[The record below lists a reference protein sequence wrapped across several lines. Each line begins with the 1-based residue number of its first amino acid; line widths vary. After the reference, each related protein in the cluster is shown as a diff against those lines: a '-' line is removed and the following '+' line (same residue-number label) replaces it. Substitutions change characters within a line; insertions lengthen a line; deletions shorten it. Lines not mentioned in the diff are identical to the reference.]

1 MPYELIVSEKPSAA
15 KRIAE
20 SLADGKP
27 IKKTKGKVSYYEITH
42 KGKDIVVAC
51 AVGHLYTVAEKKKSF
66 KYPSFDLEWKP
77 VADVDKKAAYSKQ
90 YLDVIKKLAKDAD
103 SFTVACDFDIEGEVI
118 GLNIIRFICGQKDA
132 RRMKF
137 STTTKEDLV
146 EAYQNVQSSLEW
158 GQANAG
164 ETRHFLDWMYGINLT
179 RALTLAIKDSGL
191 FKILSAGRVQ
201 CPALK
206 IVVDREHEIGAFKS
220 VPFWVL
226 ELKVE
231 KDRQVLLASH
241 ATDKFWDRTKAQSAY
256 DQCLGKPAKVANIE
270 QREVKQAPP
279 FPFDLGSL
287 QSEAYQAFGFS
298 PKATLDIAQSLY
310 VNGFTSYPRTSS
322 QKLPASL
329 NYSKILTG
337 LGQQEKYKASV
348 QILLSKKSLS
358 PNEGKKT
365 DPAHPAIYP
374 TGVSP
379 KGLKERDEKVY
390 DLVVKRFLAT
400 FGEPAIRLTMKASL
414 DVNTESFSVSGTKT
428 KFKGWHELYEPYV
441 GLKEEEL
448 PVLKVGEELAVKEL
462 NLLDKETQPPNRYNQ
477 ASLVK
482 ELEKRNLG
490 TKATRAEIV
499 DNLFERKYV
508 ADQKIRATLIGMKT
522 IETMAKYC
530 PEILDEKLTQHFEEE
545 MENIREKKHT
555 KEQILKEAEGVLVKL
570 LGKFKENQKKIGEEL
585 KDSLMETMDKENTL
599 GPCKCGGTLKITFS
613 KKSRKRFVAC
623 NKYPEC
629 TNTYPLPQN
638 GFVTAL
644 DKFCPTCNILMISIR
659 SKGKRPQEVCLNLD
673 CPTKAIPQQSDE
685 KRVCPKCSKDLI
697 LRKSIYGSFYGC
709 SSFPKCRFI
718 QKIPKPETEQPIT
731 AEVKE

>member
-27 IKKTKGKVSYYEITH
+27 IKRTQGKVSYYEIAH
-42 KGKDIVVAC
+42 NKKDIIVAC

-77 VADVDKKAAYSKQ
+77 VFEVDKKAAFSKQ
-90 YLDVIKKLAKDAD
+90 YLDVIKKLAKDANE
-103 SFTVACDFDIEGEVI
+103 FTVACDFDIEGEVI
-118 GLNIIRFICGQKDA
+118 GLNIIRFACEQKDA

-146 EAYQNVQSSLEW
+146 EAYEKAQSHIEW

-164 ETRHFLDWMYGINLT
+164 ETRHYLDWMYGINLT

-201 CPALK
+201 CPTLK
-206 IVVDREHEIGAFKS
+206 IVVDREHEIAAFKS
-220 VPFWVL
+220 VPFWIL
-226 ELKVE
+226 ELNVDKNG
-231 KDRQVLLASH
+231 QVLIASH
-241 ATDKFWDRTKAQSAY
+241 VQDKFWDKVEAQGVY
-256 DQCLGKPAKVANIE
+256 NKCKGKPVKVVNIE
-270 QREVKQAPP
+270 ERETKQSPP

-287 QSEAYQAFGFS
+287 QSEAYHAFGYS
-298 PKATLDIAQSLY
+298 PKATLDVAQSLY

-329 NYSKILTG
+329 NYQKLLSS
-337 LGQQEKYKASV
+337 LGQQEKYKELV
-348 QILLSKKSLS
+348 KTLLAKKNLT

-374 TGVSP
+374 TGVTP
-379 KGLKERDEKVY
+379 KGLKEREEKVY
-390 DLVVKRFLAT
+390 DLIVKRFFAT
-400 FGEPAIRLTMKASL
+400 FGEPAIRVTMKVSL
-414 DVNTESFSVSGTKT
+414 DMNSESFSVSGTKT
-428 KFKGWHELYEPYV
+428 AFKGWHELYEPYMN
-441 GLKEEEL
+441 LKDEQL
-448 PVLKVGEELAVKEL
+448 PPLKIGEQLLVKEL
-462 NLLDKETQPPNRYNQ
+462 NLIDKETQPPNRYNQ

-482 ELEKRNLG
+482 ELEKRGLG

-508 ADQKIRATLIGMKT
+508 ADQKIRATLIGIKT
-522 IETMAKYC
+522 IETLAKYC
-530 PEILDEKLTQHFEEE
+530 PEILDEQLTHHFDEE

-555 KEQILKEAEGVLVKL
+555 KEKILKEAEGILVKL
-570 LGKFKENQKKIGEEL
+570 LGKFKENQKNIGLEL

-613 KKSRKRFVAC
+613 KKNRKRFVAC
-623 NKYPEC
+623 AKYPEC

-644 DKFCPTCNILMISIR
+644 EKFCPTCNILMISMR

-685 KRVCPKCSKDLI
+685 KRICPKCSKDLI

-709 SSFPKCRFI
+709 SSFPKCHFI
-718 QKIPKPETEQPIT
+718 QKIPKPEVEQPIK
-731 AEVKE
+731 AEVIV

>member
-1 MPYELIVSEKPSAA
+1 
-15 KRIAE
+15 
-20 SLADGKP
+20 
-27 IKKTKGKVSYYEITH
+27 
-42 KGKDIVVAC
+42 
-51 AVGHLYTVAEKKKSF
+51 
-66 KYPSFDLEWKP
+66 
-77 VADVDKKAAYSKQ
+77 
-90 YLDVIKKLAKDAD
+90 
-103 SFTVACDFDIEGEVI
+103 
-118 GLNIIRFICGQKDA
+118 
-132 RRMKF
+132 
-137 STTTKEDLV
+137 
-146 EAYQNVQSSLEW
+146 
-158 GQANAG
+158 
-164 ETRHFLDWMYGINLT
+164 
-179 RALTLAIKDSGL
+179 
-191 FKILSAGRVQ
+191 
-201 CPALK
+201 
-206 IVVDREHEIGAFKS
+206 
-220 VPFWVL
+220 
-226 ELKVE
+226 
-231 KDRQVLLASH
+231 
-241 ATDKFWDRTKAQSAY
+241 
-256 DQCLGKPAKVANIE
+256 
-270 QREVKQAPP
+270 
-279 FPFDLGSL
+279 
-287 QSEAYQAFGFS
+287 
-298 PKATLDIAQSLY
+298 
-310 VNGFTSYPRTSS
+310 
-322 QKLPASL
+322 
-329 NYSKILTG
+329 
-337 LGQQEKYKASV
+337 
-348 QILLSKKSLS
+348 
-358 PNEGKKT
+358 
-365 DPAHPAIYP
+365 
-374 TGVSP
+374 
-379 KGLKERDEKVY
+379 
-390 DLVVKRFLAT
+390 
-400 FGEPAIRLTMKASL
+400 
-414 DVNTESFSVSGTKT
+414 
-428 KFKGWHELYEPYV
+428 
-441 GLKEEEL
+441 
-448 PVLKVGEELAVKEL
+448 VLKVGEELAVKEL